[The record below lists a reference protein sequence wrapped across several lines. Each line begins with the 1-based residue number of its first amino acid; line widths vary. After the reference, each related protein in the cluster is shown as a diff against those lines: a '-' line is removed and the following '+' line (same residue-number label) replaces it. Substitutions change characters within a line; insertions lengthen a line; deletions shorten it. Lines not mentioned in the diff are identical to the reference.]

1 MESQLP
7 TETAEESIPRA
18 FVPYNRDDDR
28 SRYLGLRSSG
38 FTIREALGLIGKAK
52 STLSA
57 WRKEEVFLDLEN
69 RLPELRKELALE
81 YASLEFLRNYRLVLE
96 KDFRVLKASL
106 AKRTRIDTEGKVIT
120 VPMDSQDFTYLTKM
134 RAHYTP
140 QQLQAIDNLF
150 GRGGKAGENTNWTDF
165 VLTMSRT
172 KEEVRVETRRHQ
184 EPELGTL
191 DGEFKEIDDGA

>member
-1 MESQLP
+1 MKSTLP
-7 TETAEESIPRA
+7 TETAEESVPRSL
-18 FVPYNRDDDR
+18 VPWNRDDDR

-38 FTIREALGLIGKAK
+38 FTIREALGLTGKAK

-57 WRKEEVFLDLEN
+57 WRKDEVFLDLEE

-96 KDFRVLKASL
+96 KDYRVIKESL
-106 AKRTRIDTEGKVIT
+106 AKRKAVHNEDGSVREI
-120 VPMDSQDFTYLTKM
+120 PMDSQEFQYLLKM

-140 QQLQAIDNLF
+140 QQLQAIENLF
-150 GRGGKAGENTNWTDF
+150 GGGGGESSLNWTDF

-172 KEEVRVETRRHQ
+172 KEEVKVETRHRS
-184 EPELGTL
+184 PSELAPVE
-191 DGEFKEIDDGA
+191 GEFKETEAE